1 MRFRTRKLNNANYA
15 RIPYLFEN
23 YTFPNKLLANTLT
36 SKLFK
41 FDTAISP
48 WKYACTVYSLEK

>member
-48 WKYACTVYSLEK
+48 